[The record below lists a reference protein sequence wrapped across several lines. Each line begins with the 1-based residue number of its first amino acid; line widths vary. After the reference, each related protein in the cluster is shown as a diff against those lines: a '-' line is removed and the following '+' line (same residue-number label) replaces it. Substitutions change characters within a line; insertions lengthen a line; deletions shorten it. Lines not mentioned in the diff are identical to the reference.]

1 MIQVLVRALLTTT
14 RWGHITQRETPL
26 IPVRQAPQTP
36 STPSSGGGGGG
47 CFIATAA
54 YGSYLAP
61 EVEVLRQF
69 RDEYLITNPIG
80 QTFVEFYYRVSPP
93 AAEYISRSEGL
104 KSLTRCALA
113 PAVYTLKYPFLLLI
127 FLSFVLVVIIL
138 RKMIWACEL
147 LFYYS
152 KGNEIWFASK
162 LPSIY
167 WGSTICWG

>member
-1 MIQVLVRALLTTT
+1 MIRVILNHLSKQASGDITRREFKQGANATIYNDTGLSEGTTYYYQVMAYNAAGNSSYSSEAGSTNSLNSLI
-14 RWGHITQRETPL
+14 RWR
-26 IPVRQAPQTP
+26 RW
-36 STPSSGGGGGG
+36 G

-54 YGSYLAP
+54 YWSYLAP

-69 RDEYLITNPIG
+69 SDEYLITNPIG
-80 QTFVEFYYRVSPP
+80 RTFVEFYYRVSPP

-138 RKMIWACEL
+138 RKMI
-147 LFYYS
+147 
-152 KGNEIWFASK
+152 
-162 LPSIY
+162 
-167 WGSTICWG
+167 